1 MIGFIK
7 ELLLVLLTR
16 IAKAS
21 NHTKY
26 VPLNNHQCMTK
37 PSLINLYLMNIVKD
51 YVTVLVG
58 SCKTLINLPN
68 RVSVPNKVE
77 DLNSSGLNMMTWI
90 NESKT
95 LANIYHV
102 NANVSLVA
110 ANVTQIKSGRTRNV
124 GARVK
129 MQNNIMCAK
138 KFIF

>member
-51 YVTVLVG
+51 CVTVLVG

-77 DLNSSGLNMMTWI
+77 DLNSSGPNMMT
-90 NESKT
+90 
-95 LANIYHV
+95 
-102 NANVSLVA
+102 
-110 ANVTQIKSGRTRNV
+110 
-124 GARVK
+124 
-129 MQNNIMCAK
+129 
-138 KFIF
+138 